1 MKLNRKLALGSAA
14 LAISGLALTGCGAS
28 GGSGDGSKDSITWMA
43 LLHTPTTPEKG
54 GAIETALEEVVGK
67 DLDFQWIPAASKD
80 EKLNAAIASDNLADI
95 VPLSLTESTARR
107 ALTSGQFWDIEPFLA
122 DFPSLSKIDP
132 QILDASKIDGTL
144 YGVPAQKPKARYGVL
159 IRQDWLDALG
169 LQVPHTTEEL
179 AAVAR
184 AFTDEDPDGNGKNDT
199 TGILDRSE
207 SFDLGFRSL
216 SGYFGAGSV
225 FEVNDDDEVV
235 ASFTTEPFIEAMEWY
250 RDLYQDGAVTQEFV
264 TIQKQNQQDAIAQGK
279 GGIVLTGLFE
289 AKNYMAL
296 AQSSDPD
303 TPMAWA
309 LVNDMTHEDVPRRI
323 LSDTNGGI
331 GGVYAISKSSVKNE
345 EQLKVVLGV
354 LDKLLSEEAFDLM
367 TNGIEGTHFEYEA
380 DGAVTIIDQTT
391 WEQEVQPFSS
401 SRMSETIKTFPSS
414 TPYVD
419 EGAEKMAENDDYAI
433 VDISQSLTSDT
444 YDSRW
449 TEVLQSARDAYNKYM
464 VGQLDIDG
472 YQKAV
477 DGLLAGDLGK
487 IQDEFTEAY
496 AKVNG

>member
-1 MKLNRKLALGSAA
+1 
-14 LAISGLALTGCGAS
+14 
-28 GGSGDGSKDSITWMA
+28 
-43 LLHTPTTPEKG
+43 
-54 GAIETALEEVVGK
+54 
-67 DLDFQWIPAASKD
+67 
-80 EKLNAAIASDNLADI
+80 
-95 VPLSLTESTARR
+95 
-107 ALTSGQFWDIEPFLA
+107 
-122 DFPSLSKIDP
+122 
-132 QILDASKIDGTL
+132 
-144 YGVPAQKPKARYGVL
+144 
-159 IRQDWLDALG
+159 
-169 LQVPHTTEEL
+169 
-179 AAVAR
+179 
-184 AFTDEDPDGNGKNDT
+184 
-199 TGILDRSE
+199 
-207 SFDLGFRSL
+207 
-216 SGYFGAGSV
+216 
-225 FEVNDDDEVV
+225 
-235 ASFTTEPFIEAMEWY
+235 
-250 RDLYQDGAVTQEFV
+250 
-264 TIQKQNQQDAIAQGK
+264 
-279 GGIVLTGLFE
+279 
-289 AKNYMAL
+289 
-296 AQSSDPD
+296 
-303 TPMAWA
+303 MAWA